1 MTDLESCNLTYTPQT
16 FPELHFISSIEKPI
30 AVLYLI
36 LKRRRGLML
45 IARNKN
51 RPYKNQ
57 NRCERSNLRYLHGIL
72 IFNHIHH
79 SFLSTLAKKDTNL
92 ELV

>member
-1 MTDLESCNLTYTPQT
+1 
-16 FPELHFISSIEKPI
+16 
-30 AVLYLI
+30 
-36 LKRRRGLML
+36 
-45 IARNKN
+45 
-51 RPYKNQ
+51 
-57 NRCERSNLRYLHGIL
+57 LRYLHGIL

>member
-1 MTDLESCNLTYTPQT
+1 
-16 FPELHFISSIEKPI
+16 
-30 AVLYLI
+30 
-36 LKRRRGLML
+36 ML